1 LVNRA
6 ADAPNLRVVDP
17 ERLGTAKDPD
27 AYVHERGIDAFRS
40 LLGEAECATT
50 WRALDHARH
59 VTPDSD
65 RAERRAALAQA
76 GEWLGKLPER
86 LALEQEDAILA
97 VSERCGY
104 APEAVGRAFRARF
117 WPKAP
122 EPRPR
127 DISMRQGPQLDHAV
141 DL

>member
-1 LVNRA
+1 M
-6 ADAPNLRVVDP
+6 PNVRVVDP

-27 AYVHERGIDAFRS
+27 AYVRERGIDAFRS

-65 RAERRAALAQA
+65 RHERRAALAQA
-76 GEWLGKLPER
+76 GEWLGKLPAR

-104 APEAVGRAFRARF
+104 APEAVERAFRARF
-117 WPKAP
+117 WPAP
-122 EPRPR
+122 ESQRL
-127 DISMRQGPQLDHAV
+127 SMRRSREPELGSGIEM
-141 DL
+141 

>member
-1 LVNRA
+1 VR
-6 ADAPNLRVVDP
+6 
-17 ERLGTAKDPD
+17 
-27 AYVHERGIDAFRS
+27 ERGIDAFRS

-65 RAERRAALAQA
+65 RHERRAALEQA
-76 GEWLGKLPER
+76 GEWLGKLPAR
-86 LALEQEDAILA
+86 LALEQEDAIRA

-104 APEAVGRAFRARF
+104 APEAVDRAFRARF
-117 WPKAP
+117 WPKPP
-122 EPRPR
+122 EPQPR
-127 DISMRQGPQLDHAV
+127 DVSIRQGPELDHAV